1 MLASEQQP
9 IEVASSGGLQAA
21 DFTVENC
28 VLRSD
33 DARDFLCELRPGF
46 QTKTRGDRTARTCP
60 AGASECG
67 ISTSA
72 DALSIYGW
80 PRSVECAAN
89 VVCSVIQLSRSDRRN
104 YSNDTRNSS
113 SSSSPGNTGRS
124 PLALNAAT
132 PARCAPVSL
141 AARDTLD
148 QRFARALLSKR
159 VERHAEIRVKVAF
172 IPAPFESLG
181 RRRHDDAWTHVYVV
195 ARHPHAEFRSQ
206 KILGFDRR
214 SQEPGIPD
222 VSGHHRRVERVLQ
235 VAFDAHMVQRV
246 ARLQLHT
253 SAEPTEMPAVSDASE
268 KRPRSD
274 RSELVPIGARTR
286 ESLTRL
292 FDDHESPNGVA
303 KDSTAG
309 APNRRHR
316 DVPTVVAKARTG
328 ICVSHHGALHG
339 GLL

>member
-1 MLASEQQP
+1 MLRYGLARVDFQP
-9 IEVASSGGLQAA
+9 
-21 DFTVENC
+21 DP
-28 VLRSD
+28 
-33 DARDFLCELRPGF
+33 RP
-46 QTKTRGDRTARTCP
+46 QPDTEPR
-60 AGASECG
+60 
-67 ISTSA
+67 
-72 DALSIYGW
+72 
-80 PRSVECAAN
+80 PRSAIE
-89 VVCSVIQLSRSDRRN
+89 SRYRSN

-124 PLALNAAT
+124 PLALNAAP
-132 PARCAPVSL
+132 PARCASL
-141 AARDTLD
+141 AAETRSTSGS
-148 QRFARALLSKR
+148 RALYFRKR

-292 FDDHESPNGVA
+292 FDDHESPMA
-303 KDSTAG
+303 WRRTA
-309 APNRRHR
+309 PR
-316 DVPTVVAKARTG
+316 
-328 ICVSHHGALHG
+328 
-339 GLL
+339 GLQTDDIVTCPLL

>member
-1 MLASEQQP
+1 MLRYGLARVDFQP
-9 IEVASSGGLQAA
+9 
-21 DFTVENC
+21 DP
-28 VLRSD
+28 
-33 DARDFLCELRPGF
+33 RP
-46 QTKTRGDRTARTCP
+46 QPDTEPR
-60 AGASECG
+60 
-67 ISTSA
+67 
-72 DALSIYGW
+72 
-80 PRSVECAAN
+80 PRSAIE
-89 VVCSVIQLSRSDRRN
+89 SRYRSN

-132 PARCAPVSL
+132 PARMCVSVSGSTRH
-141 AARDTLD
+141 ARPAVRA
-148 QRFARALLSKR
+148 RFTFER

-292 FDDHESPNGVA
+292 FDDHESPMA
-303 KDSTAG
+303 WRTTA
-309 APNRRHR
+309 PR
-316 DVPTVVAKARTG
+316 
-328 ICVSHHGALHG
+328 
-339 GLL
+339 GLQTDDIVTCPLL

>member
-1 MLASEQQP
+1 M
-9 IEVASSGGLQAA
+9 
-21 DFTVENC
+21 
-28 VLRSD
+28 
-33 DARDFLCELRPGF
+33 
-46 QTKTRGDRTARTCP
+46 RGQRRVFR
-60 AGASECG
+60 
-67 ISTSA
+67 
-72 DALSIYGW
+72 Y
-80 PRSVECAAN
+80 
-89 VVCSVIQLSRSDRRN
+89 SVIKERQAQLLERHAEQLVLEQPRQHRPIAP
-104 YSNDTRNSS
+104 RLER
-113 SSSSPGNTGRS
+113 P
-124 PLALNAAT
+124 
-132 PARCAPVSL
+132 RCAPVSL

-159 VERHAEIRVKVAF
+159 VERHAEVRVKVAF